1 MNPFSGLNHE
11 RPNAAP
17 QKEALSLKFEQR
29 RANLKPH
36 VRSYADR
43 LYEGILGF
51 LSSYGA
57 RSVKELGELQKSRK
71 IRLSKSESEG
81 LNKMLSE
88 LDSAL
93 NENELPGL
101 KEIATV
107 GSDEKIVFA
116 GERIFAVNEEND
128 VRFDEP
134 EVSFYPLDDPEE
146 CWYFHSER
154 NRYAIDKDGGRIL
167 RVDDHG
173 QMWDMQ
179 NNPVGPKITESMRT
193 AFSSGGTWYAVSEGQ
208 EGCQSLHRYL
218 QNRGWVIV
226 RDGSVWDWLTS
237 SDLAPFIVDNGNVY
251 KLSVSESENENSTY
265 RINGEDDEITASG
278 LWQKYDGWMIQ
289 DGTVYF
295 KKTTEN
301 NTTFYRDDEPVFV
314 IEDGRKPIAW
324 EIQKGILYVSL
335 PSEVDEQTLCKVD
348 LKLEEK
354 PLKILS
360 DFNFGS
366 SSGERW

>member
-167 RVDDHG
+167 MVNDHG

-179 NNPVGPKITESMRT
+179 GNPIGPKLTDDIAK
-193 AFSSGGTWYAVSEGQ
+193 AFSSGGKWFAYSQNDFGDW
-208 EGCQSLHRYL
+208 SLKFYTPD
-218 QNRGWVIV
+218 NRWGFV
-226 RDGSVWDWLTS
+226 RSLDPVDTHFE
-237 SDLAPFIVDNGNVY
+237 PMVDNGGVY
-251 KLSVSESENENSTY
+251 HLDLTNDFDIEDGFY
-265 RINGEDDEITASG
+265 RVTLHGEEIKNGEWHGYDDWRII
-278 LWQKYDGWMIQ
+278 DGM
-289 DGTVYF
+289 VFF
-295 KKTTEN
+295 KKTTEKG
-301 NTTFYRDDEPVFV
+301 TTFYRDDEPIYVL
-314 IEDGRKPIAW
+314 EDQRKPTVW
-324 EIQKGILYVSL
+324 EIRKGVLHVAL
-335 PSEVDEQTLCKVD
+335 ATEDDKQTLYEVD

-354 PLKILS
+354 PQKILS
-360 DFNFGS
+360 DFNFGT